1 MMGYI
6 AFILMLIMG
15 IMILV
20 TKKMP
25 QDNYSGW
32 LYIGN
37 YAYPLGALIVGL
49 ALYFLYLI
57 YKNK

>member
-1 MMGYI
+1 MGYI
-6 AFILMLIMG
+6 AFISMLIVG
-15 IMILV
+15 IQILV

-37 YAYPLGALIVGL
+37 YAYPLGTIIVVM
-49 ALYFLYLI
+49 ALYLLYLE
-57 YKNK
+57 YKNKE